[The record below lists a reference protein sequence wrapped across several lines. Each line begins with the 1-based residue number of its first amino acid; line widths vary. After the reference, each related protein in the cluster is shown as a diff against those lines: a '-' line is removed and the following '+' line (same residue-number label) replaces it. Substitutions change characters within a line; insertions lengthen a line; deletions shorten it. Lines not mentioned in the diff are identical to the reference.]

1 MIDIGSEPISHVSFV
16 WSDHWAPNILRL
28 YLISLVSLG
37 PVLSSGNEVQE
48 NRHFAEWGNCSESQF
63 QPKRQKIWRTT
74 RRNYHITHTD
84 HLLQPGEEELHCLC
98 PDSLCNEHIGK
109 KKVFIILLHYYPS
122 PSGLWRV
129 GRVHLLGE
137 HRSRLFRR
145 SSRSSCCY
153 LLHLWH
159 RKLSLVLFR
168 IKSLV

>member
-1 MIDIGSEPISHVSFV
+1 MKCKRTG
-16 WSDHWAPNILRL
+16 ILRSEE
-28 YLISLVSLG
+28 IAVS
-37 PVLSSGNEVQE
+37 PNFKPNVL
-48 NRHFAEWGNCSESQF
+48 
-63 QPKRQKIWRTT
+63 WRTT
-74 RRNYHITHTD
+74 RRYYHILTCQCHTD

-109 KKVFIILLHYYPS
+109 IKVFIILLHYYYYS

-137 HRSRLFRR
+137 HRSRLFRS

-168 IKSLV
+168 NKSLV

>member
-1 MIDIGSEPISHVSFV
+1 MKCKRTG
-16 WSDHWAPNILRL
+16 ILRSEE
-28 YLISLVSLG
+28 IAVSPNFKQNVKSFG
-37 PVLSSGNEVQE
+37 EQQE
-48 NRHFAEWGNCSESQF
+48 DIIILLTC
-63 QPKRQKIWRTT
+63 
-74 RRNYHITHTD
+74 HTD

-98 PDSLCNEHIGK
+98 PDSLCNEHVGK
-109 KKVFIILLHYYPS
+109 KKFFIILLQYYYS

-137 HRSRLFRR
+137 HRSRLFRS

-168 IKSLV
+168 NKSLV

>member
-1 MIDIGSEPISHVSFV
+1 MKCKRTG
-16 WSDHWAPNILRL
+16 ILRSEEIAVSPNFKQNVKSFGEQQEDIIIL
-28 YLISLVSLG
+28 LIY
-37 PVLSSGNEVQE
+37 Q
-48 NRHFAEWGNCSESQF
+48 C
-63 QPKRQKIWRTT
+63 
-74 RRNYHITHTD
+74 HTD

-98 PDSLCNEHIGK
+98 PDSLCNEHVGK

-137 HRSRLFRR
+137 HRSRLFRS

-168 IKSLV
+168 NKSLV